1 MTSTGEMAAALRA
14 LADEL
19 DTADIALLPR
29 TRLVLDVQVSG
40 RVPMDE
46 SDRVAA
52 SQRLGAAFGVAV
64 GEYGHGDGFRHHG
77 TPGQRRHGVEVSIF
91 VPLTTTTGGALRAA

>member
-14 LADEL
+14 LAGEL
-19 DTADIALLPR
+19 ESACPGLLPP
-29 TRLVLDVQVSG
+29 TRLVLDVQVSS
-40 RVPMDE
+40 RVRLAE
-46 SDRVAA
+46 ADRVAA

-64 GEYGHGDGFRHHG
+64 DEYGHGDGFRHHG

-91 VPLTTTTGGALRAA
+91 VPLTTATGGTLRAA